1 MDFRKNYF
9 ELFDVDVSFTVDLK
23 ALSEKF
29 LDLQRKSHPDKF
41 TNESAA
47 EQRLAVQHSA
57 HVNTAN
63 RTLKSPL
70 LRAEYLLELAANPL
84 NRESMTINDSQFLM
98 AQMECRESLAELAD
112 RVNAQSVEALVATE
126 ALEVF
131 SAQAHYEHTSL
142 LDAFALAYTSQQFFD
157 AQQAIAKLHFV
168 EKMLLEIE
176 RIEDNLLS

>member
-1 MDFRKNYF
+1 MDFKKNYF
-9 ELFDVDVSFTVDLK
+9 ELFGVDASFTVDLK
-23 ALSEKF
+23 VISEKF

-41 TNESAA
+41 TSESAA
-47 EQRLAVQHSA
+47 EQRLAVQYSS

-70 LRAEYLLELAANPL
+70 LRAEYLLELSAYPL
-84 NRESMTINDSQFLM
+84 NGESMTIDDSQFLM
-98 AQMECRESLAELAD
+98 AQMECRESLAELVGK
-112 RVNAQSVEALVATE
+112 VNAESVEVLVATE

-131 SAQAHYEHTSL
+131 SAQTHLERTGL
-142 LDAFALAYTSQQFFD
+142 LDTFALAYTSQQFLD

-176 RIEDNLLS
+176 RIEDNLLG